1 MENNETIVNDFPR
14 SPVAES
20 FRLFRTNLLYLFEN
34 DESKAICLTSSNA
47 GEGKSWVSANL
58 AISCA
63 QYGKKVLI
71 IDADLRKGRQ
81 HRIFKKSNRTGLS
94 DLLKNLRGEIKEED
108 VAKIEEDLEEDLTIK
123 IQDTEIS
130 NVYLLTA
137 GPVPF
142 NPSELLGTANIDFL
156 LDLLKK
162 EFDLIIIDTPPASII
177 TDALIF
183 ATKVDYM
190 FLVASSRKTKKELLL
205 NTKKSI
211 EAVGGKVPGIILNQI
226 SVDRRKEYSKSYQ
239 NYEST
244 YSNK

>member
-1 MENNETIVNDFPR
+1 MDKSEIIVNDFPR
-14 SPVAES
+14 SPVSES

-34 DESKAICLTSSNA
+34 NESKVICLTSSNA
-47 GEGKSWVSANL
+47 GEGKSWVTANL

-94 DLLKNLRGEIKEED
+94 DLLKNLRGALTEED
-108 VAKIEEDLEEDLTIK
+108 GQKIEEELTVK
-123 IQDTEIS
+123 IQDTDVP
-130 NVYLLTA
+130 NVYLLSS

-142 NPSELLGTANIDFL
+142 NPSELLGTANIEFL
-156 LDLLKK
+156 LNLLRK

-183 ATKVDYM
+183 ANKVDYM

-205 NTKKSI
+205 NTKKAI
-211 EAVGGKVPGIILNQI
+211 ESVGGKIPGIILNQI
-226 SVDRRKEYSKSYQ
+226 STERRKEYSKSYQ
-239 NYEST
+239 KYVIE
-244 YSNK
+244 K

>member
-1 MENNETIVNDFPR
+1 MEKSEIIVNDFPR

-34 DESKAICLTSSNA
+34 DESKSLCITSSNA

-94 DLLKNLRGEIKEED
+94 DLLKNLRGNITAEDIDKIQEE
-108 VAKIEEDLEEDLTIK
+108 LTLK
-123 IQDTEIS
+123 IQDTDIP
-130 NVYLLTA
+130 NVYLLTS

-142 NPSELLGTANIDFL
+142 NPSELLGTANIDL
-156 LDLLKK
+156 LLELLKK
-162 EFDLIIIDTPPASII
+162 EFDIIIIDTPPAAII
-177 TDALIF
+177 ADALIF
-183 ATKVDYM
+183 ATKVDHM
-190 FLVASSRKTKKELLL
+190 FLVAASRKTKKEYLLT
-205 NTKKSI
+205 TKKAVES
-211 EAVGGKVPGIILNQI
+211 VGGKISGIILNEI
-226 SVDRRKEYSKSYQ
+226 AAGRRKEYSKSYQ
-239 NYEST
+239 KYVIE
-244 YSNK
+244 K

>member
-1 MENNETIVNDFPR
+1 MDKSEIIVNDFPR
-14 SPVAES
+14 SPVSEA

-34 DESKAICLTSSNA
+34 SESKTICLTSSDA

-71 IDADLRKGRQ
+71 VDADLRKGRQ
-81 HRIFKKSNRTGLS
+81 HRIFRKSNRTGLS
-94 DLLKNLRGEIKEED
+94 DLLKDLRGNLKEDD
-108 VAKIEEDLEEDLTIK
+108 VQKIEEELTLK
-123 IQDTEIS
+123 IQDTEEQ
-130 NVYLLTA
+130 NVYLLPS

-177 TDALIF
+177 TDALLF

-190 FLVASSRKTKKELLL
+190 FLVASSRKTKKETLL
-205 NTKKSI
+205 NTKKAI
-211 EAVGGKVPGIILNQI
+211 EAVGGKIPGIILNQI
-226 SVDRRKEYSKSYQ
+226 STDRRKEYAKSYQ
-239 NYEST
+239 KYVIE
-244 YSNK
+244 K

>member
-1 MENNETIVNDFPR
+1 MDKSEIIVNDFPR
-14 SPVAES
+14 SPVSEA

-34 DESKAICLTSSNA
+34 SESKAICLTSSDA

-71 IDADLRKGRQ
+71 VDADLRKGRQ
-81 HRIFKKSNRTGLS
+81 HRIFRKSNRTGLS
-94 DLLKNLRGEIKEED
+94 DLLKYLRGNLKEDD
-108 VAKIEEDLEEDLTIK
+108 VQKIEEELTLK
-123 IQDTEIS
+123 IQDTEVQ
-130 NVYLLTA
+130 NVYLLSS

-177 TDALIF
+177 TDALLF

-190 FLVASSRKTKKELLL
+190 FLVASSRKTKKETLL
-205 NTKKSI
+205 NTKKAI
-211 EAVGGKVPGIILNQI
+211 EAVGGKIPGIILNQI
-226 SVDRRKEYSKSYQ
+226 STDRRKEYAKSYQ
-239 NYEST
+239 KYVIE
-244 YSNK
+244 K

>member
-1 MENNETIVNDFPR
+1 MDKSEIIVNDFPR
-14 SPVAES
+14 SPVSEA

-34 DESKAICLTSSNA
+34 SESKAICLTSSDA

-71 IDADLRKGRQ
+71 VDADLRKGRQ
-81 HRIFKKSNRTGLS
+81 HGIFRKSNRTGLS
-94 DLLKNLRGEIKEED
+94 DLLKDLRGNLKEDD
-108 VAKIEEDLEEDLTIK
+108 VQKIEEELTLK
-123 IQDTEIS
+123 IQDTEVQ
-130 NVYLLTA
+130 NVYLLSS

-177 TDALIF
+177 TDALLF

-190 FLVASSRKTKKELLL
+190 FLVASSRKTKKETLL
-205 NTKKSI
+205 NTKKAI
-211 EAVGGKVPGIILNQI
+211 EAVGGKIPGIILNQI
-226 SVDRRKEYSKSYQ
+226 STDRRKEYAKSYQ
-239 NYEST
+239 KYVIE
-244 YSNK
+244 K

>member
-1 MENNETIVNDFPR
+1 MDNIETIVNDFPR
-14 SPVAES
+14 SPVSES

-34 DESKAICLTSSNA
+34 NESKTICITSSNS
-47 GEGKSWVSANL
+47 GEGKSWVCANL

-81 HRIFKKSNRTGLS
+81 HRIFKRQNRTGLS
-94 DLLKNLRGEIKEED
+94 ELLKNLRGNLDKKDIE
-108 VAKIEEDLEEDLTIK
+108 KIEEDLTIK
-123 IQDTEIS
+123 IQDTDIS
-130 NVYLLTA
+130 NLYLLTA

-190 FLVASSRKTKKELLL
+190 FLVACARKTKKDLLL
-205 NTKKSI
+205 NTKKAI
-211 EAVGGKVPGIILNQI
+211 EGVGGKIPGIILNQI
-226 SVDRRKEYSKSYQ
+226 AIDRRNEYKKSYK
-239 NYEST
+239 NYESDYT
-244 YSNK
+244 SK

>member
-1 MENNETIVNDFPR
+1 MDKSEIILNDFPR
-14 SPVAES
+14 SPVSEA

-34 DESKAICLTSSNA
+34 SESKTICLTSSDA

-71 IDADLRKGRQ
+71 VDADLRKGRQ
-81 HRIFKKSNRTGLS
+81 HRIFRKSNRTGLS
-94 DLLKNLRGEIKEED
+94 DLLKDLRGNLKEDD
-108 VAKIEEDLEEDLTIK
+108 VQKIEEELTLK
-123 IQDTEIS
+123 IQDTEAQ
-130 NVYLLTA
+130 NVYLLPS

-177 TDALIF
+177 TDALLF

-190 FLVASSRKTKKELLL
+190 FLVASSRKTKKETLL
-205 NTKKSI
+205 NTKKAI
-211 EAVGGKVPGIILNQI
+211 EAVGGKIPGIILNQI
-226 SVDRRKEYSKSYQ
+226 STDRRKEYAKSYQ
-239 NYEST
+239 KYVIE
-244 YSNK
+244 K

>member
-1 MENNETIVNDFPR
+1 MDKSEIIVNDFPR
-14 SPVAES
+14 SPVSEA

-34 DESKAICLTSSNA
+34 SESKAICLTSSDA

-71 IDADLRKGRQ
+71 VDADLRKGRQ
-81 HRIFKKSNRTGLS
+81 HRIFRKSNRTGLS
-94 DLLKNLRGEIKEED
+94 DLLKDLRGNLKEDD
-108 VAKIEEDLEEDLTIK
+108 VQKIEEELTLK
-123 IQDTEIS
+123 IQDTEVQ
-130 NVYLLTA
+130 NVYLLSS

-177 TDALIF
+177 TDALLF

-190 FLVASSRKTKKELLL
+190 FLVASSRKTKKETLL
-205 NTKKSI
+205 NTKKAI
-211 EAVGGKVPGIILNQI
+211 EAVGGKIPGIILNQI
-226 SVDRRKEYSKSYQ
+226 STDRRKEYAKSYQ
-239 NYEST
+239 KFVIE
-244 YSNK
+244 K

>member
-1 MENNETIVNDFPR
+1 MEKSEIVVNDFPR

-34 DESKAICLTSSNA
+34 NESKVICLTSSNA
-47 GEGKSWVSANL
+47 GEGKSWVTSNL

-94 DLLKNLRGEIKEED
+94 DLLKNLRGSLTEED
-108 VAKIEEDLEEDLTIK
+108 EQKIEEELTVK
-123 IQDTEIS
+123 IQDTDVP
-130 NVYLLTA
+130 NVYLLTS

-142 NPSELLGTANIDFL
+142 NPSELLGTANIEFL
-156 LDLLKK
+156 LNLLKK

-183 ATKVDYM
+183 ANKVDYM
-190 FLVASSRKTKKELLL
+190 FLVASSRKTKKELLF
-205 NTKKSI
+205 NTKKAI
-211 EAVGGKVPGIILNQI
+211 ESVGGKIPGIILNQI
-226 SVDRRKEYSKSYQ
+226 STERRKEYSKSYQ
-239 NYEST
+239 KYVIE
-244 YSNK
+244 K

>member
-1 MENNETIVNDFPR
+1 MEKSEIIVNDFPR
-14 SPVAES
+14 SPVSES

-34 DESKAICLTSSNA
+34 NESKVICLTSSNA
-47 GEGKSWVSANL
+47 GEGKSWVTANL

-81 HRIFKKSNRTGLS
+81 HKKSNRTGLS
-94 DLLKNLRGEIKEED
+94 DLLKNLRGALTEED
-108 VAKIEEDLEEDLTIK
+108 GQKIEEELTVK
-123 IQDTEIS
+123 IQDTDVP
-130 NVYLLTA
+130 NVYLLSS

-142 NPSELLGTANIDFL
+142 NPSELLGTANIEFL
-156 LDLLKK
+156 LNLLRK

-183 ATKVDYM
+183 ANKVDYM

-205 NTKKSI
+205 NTKKAI
-211 EAVGGKVPGIILNQI
+211 ESVGGKIPGIILNQI
-226 SVDRRKEYSKSYQ
+226 STERRKEYSKSYQ
-239 NYEST
+239 KYVIE
-244 YSNK
+244 K

>member
-1 MENNETIVNDFPR
+1 MDKSEIIVNDFPR
-14 SPVAES
+14 SPVSEA

-34 DESKAICLTSSNA
+34 SESKTICLTSSDA

-71 IDADLRKGRQ
+71 VDADLRKGGQ
-81 HRIFKKSNRTGLS
+81 HRIFRKSNRTGLS
-94 DLLKNLRGEIKEED
+94 DLLKDLRGNLKEDD
-108 VAKIEEDLEEDLTIK
+108 VQKIEEELTLK
-123 IQDTEIS
+123 IQDTEAQ
-130 NVYLLTA
+130 NVYLLPS

-177 TDALIF
+177 TDALLF

-190 FLVASSRKTKKELLL
+190 FLVASSRKTKKETLL
-205 NTKKSI
+205 NTKKAI
-211 EAVGGKVPGIILNQI
+211 EAVGGKIPGIILNQI
-226 SVDRRKEYSKSYQ
+226 STDRRKEYAKSYQ
-239 NYEST
+239 KYVIE
-244 YSNK
+244 K

>member
-1 MENNETIVNDFPR
+1 MDKSEIIVNDFPR
-14 SPVAES
+14 SPVSEA

-34 DESKAICLTSSNA
+34 SESKTICLTSSDA

-71 IDADLRKGRQ
+71 VDADLRKGRQ
-81 HRIFKKSNRTGLS
+81 HRIFRKSNRTGLS
-94 DLLKNLRGEIKEED
+94 DLLKDLRGNLKEDD
-108 VAKIEEDLEEDLTIK
+108 VQKIEEELTLK
-123 IQDTEIS
+123 IQYTEAQ
-130 NVYLLTA
+130 NVYLLPS

-177 TDALIF
+177 TDALLF

-190 FLVASSRKTKKELLL
+190 FLVASSRKTKKETLL
-205 NTKKSI
+205 NTKKAI
-211 EAVGGKVPGIILNQI
+211 EAVGGKIPGIILNQI
-226 SVDRRKEYSKSYQ
+226 STDRRKEYAKSYQ
-239 NYEST
+239 KYVIE
-244 YSNK
+244 K

>member
-1 MENNETIVNDFPR
+1 MDKSEIIVNDFPR
-14 SPVAES
+14 SPVSEA

-34 DESKAICLTSSNA
+34 SESKTICLTSSDA

-71 IDADLRKGRQ
+71 VDADLRQGRP
-81 HRIFKKSNRTGLS
+81 HRIFRNSNRTGLS
-94 DLLKNLRGEIKEED
+94 DLLKDLRGNLKEDD
-108 VAKIEEDLEEDLTIK
+108 VQKIEEELTLK
-123 IQDTEIS
+123 IQDTEAQ
-130 NVYLLTA
+130 NVYLLPS

-177 TDALIF
+177 TDALLF

-190 FLVASSRKTKKELLL
+190 FLVASSRKTKKETLL
-205 NTKKSI
+205 NTKKAI
-211 EAVGGKVPGIILNQI
+211 EAVGGKIPGIILNQI
-226 SVDRRKEYSKSYQ
+226 STDRRKEYAKSYQ
-239 NYEST
+239 KYVIE
-244 YSNK
+244 K

>member
-1 MENNETIVNDFPR
+1 MDKSEIIVNDFPR
-14 SPVAES
+14 SPVSEA

-34 DESKAICLTSSNA
+34 SESKTICLTSSDA

-71 IDADLRKGRQ
+71 VDADLRKGRQ
-81 HRIFKKSNRTGLS
+81 HRIFRKSNRTGLS
-94 DLLKNLRGEIKEED
+94 DLLKDLRGNLKEHD
-108 VAKIEEDLEEDLTIK
+108 VQKIEEELTLK
-123 IQDTEIS
+123 IQDTEAQ
-130 NVYLLTA
+130 NVYLLPS

-177 TDALIF
+177 TDALLF

-190 FLVASSRKTKKELLL
+190 FLVASSRKTKKETLL
-205 NTKKSI
+205 NTKKAI
-211 EAVGGKVPGIILNQI
+211 EAVGGKIPGIILNQI
-226 SVDRRKEYSKSYQ
+226 STDRRKEYAKSYQ
-239 NYEST
+239 KYVIE
-244 YSNK
+244 K

>member
-1 MENNETIVNDFPR
+1 MDKSEIIVNDFPR
-14 SPVAES
+14 SPVSEA

-34 DESKAICLTSSNA
+34 SESKTICLTSSDA

-71 IDADLRKGRQ
+71 VDADLRKGRQ
-81 HRIFKKSNRTGLS
+81 HRIFRKSNRTGLS
-94 DLLKNLRGEIKEED
+94 DLLKDLRGNLKEDD
-108 VAKIEEDLEEDLTIK
+108 VQKIEEELTLK
-123 IQDTEIS
+123 IQDTEAQ
-130 NVYLLTA
+130 NVYLLPS

-177 TDALIF
+177 TDALLF

-190 FLVASSRKTKKELLL
+190 FLVASSRKTKKETLL
-205 NTKKSI
+205 NTKKAI
-211 EAVGGKVPGIILNQI
+211 EAVGGNIPGIILNQI
-226 SVDRRKEYSKSYQ
+226 STDRRKEYAKSYQ
-239 NYEST
+239 KYVIE
-244 YSNK
+244 K

>member
-1 MENNETIVNDFPR
+1 MEKSEIIVNDFPR
-14 SPVAES
+14 SPVSES

-34 DESKAICLTSSNA
+34 DESKSICITSSNA
-47 GEGKSWVSANL
+47 GEGKSWVCANL

-94 DLLKNLRGEIKEED
+94 DLLKNLRGNLTED
-108 VAKIEEDLEEDLTIK
+108 DVSKIEEELTLK
-123 IQDTEIS
+123 IQDTEVQ
-130 NVYLLTA
+130 NVYLLTS

-142 NPSELLGTANIDFL
+142 NPSELLGTANIEFL
-156 LDLLKK
+156 LELLKK

-183 ATKVDYM
+183 ANKVDYM
-190 FLVASSRKTKKELLL
+190 FIVTASRKTKKDQLL
-205 NTKKSI
+205 NTKKAI
-211 EAVGGKVPGIILNQI
+211 ESVGGKIPGIILNQI
-226 SVDRRKEYSKSYQ
+226 STERRKEYAKSYQ
-239 NYEST
+239 KYVIE
-244 YSNK
+244 K

>member
-1 MENNETIVNDFPR
+1 MDKSEIIVNDFPR
-14 SPVAES
+14 SPVSEA

-34 DESKAICLTSSNA
+34 SESKTICLTSSDA

-71 IDADLRKGRQ
+71 VDADLRKGRQ
-81 HRIFKKSNRTGLS
+81 HRIFRKSNRTGLS
-94 DLLKNLRGEIKEED
+94 DLLKDLRGNLKEDD
-108 VAKIEEDLEEDLTIK
+108 VQKIEEELTLK
-123 IQDTEIS
+123 IQDTEAQ
-130 NVYLLTA
+130 NVYLLPS

-177 TDALIF
+177 TDALLF

-190 FLVASSRKTKKELLL
+190 FLVASSRKTKKETLL
-205 NTKKSI
+205 NTKK
-211 EAVGGKVPGIILNQI
+211 GL
-226 SVDRRKEYSKSYQ
+226 
-239 NYEST
+239 
-244 YSNK
+244 